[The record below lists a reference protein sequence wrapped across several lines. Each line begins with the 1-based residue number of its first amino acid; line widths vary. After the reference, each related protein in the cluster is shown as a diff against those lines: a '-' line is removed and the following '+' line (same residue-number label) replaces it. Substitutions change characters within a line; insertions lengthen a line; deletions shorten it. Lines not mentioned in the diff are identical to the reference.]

1 MKRIEKFLIKRGFKV
16 GVLFR
21 EYNAKIIIKC
31 RINIKESFKII
42 TI

>member
-1 MKRIEKFLIKRGFKV
+1 M

-31 RINIKESFKII
+31 RVNIKDSFKII
-42 TI
+42 TIKEVIETCNKNRNI